1 MLIPGMA
8 GTPTAWKSQEV
19 PGCFQ
24 CMTGRAAAGPVHRAA
39 LSNWLLRGPVV
50 GKWHMSTNLS
60 SSAADTSPES
70 TLRLTS
76 IVAIP
81 SELYLGKA
89 PARYTVSA
97 AFSRRP
103 NTAEAKLIQ
112 GMAVHERLAEQG
124 YEHVRLGIE
133 ERRLE
138 IADTNLEELK
148 SGLAKVIGALV
159 REISDQAR
167 HEQQQRDEAALQK
180 SRAEAGRRKEVE
192 ELARQITFD

>member
-1 MLIPGMA
+1 MA

-24 CMTGRAAAGPVHRAA
+24 CMTGRAAAGRRMAV
-39 LSNWLLRGPVV
+39 SNWPLGDAVV
-50 GKWHMSTNLS
+50 GKWHMNTNLS

-70 TLRLTS
+70 PLRLTT

-81 SELYLGKA
+81 SQLYLGKA
-89 PARYTVSA
+89 PARYAVSA

-112 GMAVHERLAEQG
+112 GTAAHERLAEQG
-124 YEHVRLGIE
+124 YEHIRLRVE

-138 IADTNLEELK
+138 ITDTNLEELK

-167 HEQQQRDEAALQK
+167 HEQQERDEAALQK
-180 SRAEAGRRKEVE
+180 SRAEADRRKEVE
-192 ELARQITFD
+192 ELARQISFD